1 MKHKLIFFFFLVCA
15 NLSNAQTNQPNTIK
29 VKKESKLAKASFD
42 NTVPALMVIDRYG
55 NVVDNKIVS
64 FKLYVKSKKETKE
77 FSGFTK
83 NLTGE
88 MINYLNKT
96 KSASKLFFSEI
107 KVLDENEH
115 LVDLPDLIEVWFPN
129 CKNCKP

>member
-1 MKHKLIFFFFLVCA
+1 MNIKFIFYIFIFCA
-15 NLSNAQTNQPNTIK
+15 NISVAQTTQPNTIK

-64 FKLYVKSKKETKE
+64 FKLYIKSKKETKE